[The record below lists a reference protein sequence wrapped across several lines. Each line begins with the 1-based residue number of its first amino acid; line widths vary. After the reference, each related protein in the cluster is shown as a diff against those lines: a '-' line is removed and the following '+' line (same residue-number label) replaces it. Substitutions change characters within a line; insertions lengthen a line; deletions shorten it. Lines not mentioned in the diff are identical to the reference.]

1 MGFHAYVTK
10 EAKARLEPF
19 EYEPQPLAGD
29 DVEIAITHCGICHSD
44 VHLADGDWGKVFP
57 LVPGHEIVGV
67 VVAGKGREAGERVG
81 VGWQRASCGRC
92 ESCRGGEEELCPDSR
107 ATCVESYGGFAD
119 RIRVSGRFA
128 VPIPESLPSE
138 KAAPLLCGG
147 ITVYSPLRRFAGK
160 GSRVAVV
167 GIGGLGHLA
176 LQFARALECEVT
188 AVSRD
193 PSKERDATRFGAHAF
208 TVGVPPRGVFD
219 LILNTGHFAPD
230 MEVFLA
236 ALRPKGVFCQLGA
249 SSGALEVPSTRLIVG
264 RHTVC
269 GSAIGAPG
277 VIREML
283 ELAAARDIQAQVEVV
298 PMREVNEALGRTRRN
313 EARYRIVLGN

>member
-1 MGFHAYVTK
+1 MGFHAYVVRG
-10 EAKARLEPF
+10 ARARLEPF

-29 DVEIAITHCGICHSD
+29 DVEIQITHCGICHSD
-44 VHLADGDWGKVFP
+44 VHLADGEWGDVFP
-57 LVPGHEIVGV
+57 LVPGHEVIGV
-67 VVAGKGREAGERVG
+67 VVAGKGHEVGQRVG
-81 VGWQRASCGRC
+81 VGWQRGSCGVC
-92 ESCRGGEEELCPDSR
+92 EYCRGGEEELCLGSQ
-107 ATCVESYGGFAD
+107 ATCVGSYGGFAD

-128 VPIPESLPSE
+128 LPIPESLPSE
-138 KAAPLLCGG
+138 TAAPLLCGG
-147 ITVYSPLRRFAGK
+147 ITVYSPLRRFAAG

-176 LQFARALECEVT
+176 LQLASALGCEVT
-188 AVSRD
+188 AISRD
-193 PSKERDATRFGAHAF
+193 RGKEKDAVRFGAHAF
-208 TVGVPPRGVFD
+208 IVGAPPRGAFD

-249 SSGALEVPSTRLIVG
+249 ASQPLEVPSTRLVVG

-277 VIREML
+277 AIREML
-283 ELAAARDIQAQVEVV
+283 DLAAARGIRAQVEVV
-298 PMREVNEALGRTRRN
+298 PMSQVNEAMGRTRRD
-313 EARYRIVLGN
+313 EARYRVVLAN